1 MQTQNQGTPS
11 RDGQQHMHE
20 WARKQRALEINPR
33 SPLIEGLLRKYT
45 ALKDVEGGEEPDAE
59 LEREVQEI
67 SGILIDGAL
76 VRSGFDVPD
85 SNECVHVAS
94 FWSRFDSMSVFLS
107 GSLSVSTRSSVVRLA
122 SLRMLQRIQ
131 QSSPHLNRRTAS
143 RLRMRPRRSSHL
155 NSTKTSL
162 STTFLTAR
170 TFRQD

>member
-1 MQTQNQGTPS
+1 MERLMQAQNQGSP

-45 ALKDVEGGEEPDAE
+45 ALKDVKEGEEPDAE

-85 SNECVHVAS
+85 SNECVLVAPPCVP
-94 FWSRFDSMSVFLS
+94 FQFECLCFL
-107 GSLSVSTRSSVVRLA
+107 
-122 SLRMLQRIQ
+122 
-131 QSSPHLNRRTAS
+131 
-143 RLRMRPRRSSHL
+143 
-155 NSTKTSL
+155 
-162 STTFLTAR
+162 
-170 TFRQD
+170 